1 MIELV
6 KSNVVFNSEDHTYTL
21 GDKVLHGITGMIKS
35 QLFPDKYKDI
45 PAFVLQRAAERGS
58 RIHEQC
64 QFVDETGM
72 DPESIEAQNYLFERE
87 NAGYMS
93 IANEYTVSD
102 DEYFASNID
111 CVWAKGDTIAL
122 ADIKTTSS
130 LDEEYLSWQLS
141 IYAYLFEMQ
150 NPLLTVDKLYGVWLR
165 GDVSALVEVERK
177 SNDDVAR
184 LLECEMKGEQY
195 IVPSGLSNTG
205 NSNTPQIIEKNAVDM
220 LVEAKQMAAY
230 YKELETRITNTLME
244 AMKTNGIKS
253 WDAGIMKA
261 SYTAPS
267 KSSQFDS
274 KKFQEDHPELY
285 NQYLK
290 EVNKKESIRITIR
303 EKYE

>member
-6 KSNVVFNSEDHTYTL
+6 KSNVVFNNEDHTYRL
-21 GDKVLHGITGMIKS
+21 GNKMLHGITGMIKN

-45 PAFVLQRAAERGS
+45 PTFVLQRAAERGS
-58 RIHEQC
+58 RVHEQC

-72 DPESIEAQNYLFERE
+72 EPDSMEAKNYLFERE
-87 NAGYMS
+87 NAGYVS
-93 IANEYTVSD
+93 VANEYTVSD

-111 CVWAKGDTIAL
+111 CVWMKGDSIAL

-150 NPLLTVDKLYGVWLR
+150 NPLLEVDKLYGVWLR
-165 GDVSALVEVERK
+165 GDISELVEINRK
-177 SNDDVAR
+177 PNEDVIR
-184 LLECEMKGEQY
+184 LLECERNGEKFLHS
-195 IVPSGLSNTG
+195 IEKNESSV
-205 NSNTPQIIEKNAVDM
+205 PQIIEKNAVDM

-230 YKELETRITNTLME
+230 YKELEMKITNTLME
-244 AMKTNGIKS
+244 AMKANAIKS

-267 KSSQFDS
+267 KTSQFDS
-274 KKFQEDHPELY
+274 KKFQEEHPELY
-285 NQYLK
+285 KQYLK

-303 EKYE
+303 